1 MKKIHNMIKDIKDEL
16 CGACK
21 YAECYI
27 IYKNTKSEWARMYAE
42 MADDE
47 LDHAS
52 SLYEMGG
59 EWAKT
64 FAYLPEDAKEEWEK
78 CGAKLAEK
86 TAEVRLLLSK

>member
-1 MKKIHNMIKDIKDEL
+1 MKKIEKMMKHIKEEL

-27 IYKNTKSEWARMYAE
+27 IYKNTKPEWSRMYAE
-42 MADDE
+42 MANDE
-47 LDHAS
+47 LDHAE
-52 SLYEMGG
+52 SLHEMGD

-64 FAYLPEDAKEEWEK
+64 FAYIPEKDKEAWEH

-86 TAEVRLLLSK
+86 MAEVRLLLSK